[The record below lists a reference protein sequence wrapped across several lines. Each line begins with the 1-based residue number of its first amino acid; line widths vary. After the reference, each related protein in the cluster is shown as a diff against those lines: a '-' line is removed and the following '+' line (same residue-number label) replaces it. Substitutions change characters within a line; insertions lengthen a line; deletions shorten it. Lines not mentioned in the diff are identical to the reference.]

1 MTRLHWGRGS
11 VLGLLVCVTAVGG
24 GLLASGCE
32 HRTRPGGTNR
42 DNTTRGPTP
51 KHVSWDAAFNMSE
64 DGRPR
69 AVLRARRMEQYQT
82 DDSTYSVWRSM
93 DDTTKVR
100 VYLFDEEGD
109 SSATVTA
116 DSLVFQDQKGVLDA
130 YRNVVVTTEDS
141 KRLESEHLTWHQADR
156 TIRTRRFVRIR
167 TPSEVVQGDGLV
179 ADEDLE
185 TYQLGRFSA
194 EVDVDEDNDTGE
206 QQ

>member
-1 MTRLHWGRGS
+1 MVAQSYRDWHS
-11 VLGLLVCVTAVGG
+11 MMELLVCVAVGC
-24 GLLASGCE
+24 GLLAGGCE

-51 KHVSWDAAFNMSE
+51 KHVSWDPAFNMSE

-93 DDTTKVR
+93 NDTTKVR

>member
-1 MTRLHWGRGS
+1 MTQLHWGRRS
-11 VLGLLVCVTAVGG
+11 VLGLLVCVAVGG
-24 GLLASGCE
+24 GLLAGGCE
-32 HRTRPGGTNR
+32 HRTRPGGTDRN
-42 DNTTRGPTP
+42 NTTRGPTP
-51 KHVSWDAAFNMSE
+51 KHVSWDAEFDMSE
-64 DGRPR
+64 NGRPR
-69 AVLRARRMEQYQT
+69 AVLRARRMEQYQA

-130 YRNVVVTTEDS
+130 YRNVIVTTEDN

-194 EVDVDEDNDTGE
+194 EVDVDEDNDTDE

>member
-1 MTRLHWGRGS
+1 MTRLHWGRRS
-11 VLGLLVCVTAVGG
+11 VLGLLVCVAVGG
-24 GLLASGCE
+24 GLLAGGCE
-32 HRTRPGGTNR
+32 HRTRPGGTDR
-42 DNTTRGPTP
+42 DKTTTGPTP

-64 DGRPR
+64 NGRPR
-69 AVLRARRMEQYQT
+69 AVLRARRMEQYRT

-130 YRNVVVTTEDS
+130 YRNVVVTTEDN

-194 EVDVDEDNDTGE
+194 EVDVDEDNDTDE

>member
-1 MTRLHWGRGS
+1 M
-11 VLGLLVCVTAVGG
+11 GLLLCVAVGG
-24 GLLASGCE
+24 GLLGGGCE
-32 HRTRPGGTNR
+32 HRTRSGGT
-42 DNTTRGPTP
+42 DQKNTTGGPTP
-51 KHVSWDAAFNMSE
+51 KHVSWDAEFDMAE
-64 DGRPR
+64 KGRPR

-82 DDSTYSVWRSM
+82 ADSAYSVWRSM
-93 DDTTKVR
+93 DDTTRVR

-109 SSATVTA
+109 SSATVRA

-130 YRNVVVTTEDS
+130 YRNVVVTTEDN

-194 EVDVDEDNDTGE
+194 EVDVNEGDDPDR

>member
-1 MTRLHWGRGS
+1 M
-11 VLGLLVCVTAVGG
+11 LGGWFFVAVGG
-24 GLLASGCE
+24 GVLGGGCE
-32 HRTRPGGTNR
+32 HRTRSGEPDR
-42 DNTTRGPTP
+42 KSRAQGPTP
-51 KHVSWDAAFNMSE
+51 THVSWEAEFDMTE
-64 DGRPR
+64 EGRPR
-69 AVLRARRMEQYQT
+69 AVLRARRMEQYEA

-93 DDTTKVR
+93 DDTTRVR
-100 VYLFDEEGD
+100 VYLFDEDGD

-130 YRNVVVTTEDS
+130 YRDVVVTTEEN

-194 EVDVDEDNDTGE
+194 EVDVDEGDDSGG
-206 QQ
+206 Q

>member
-1 MTRLHWGRGS
+1 MRL
-11 VLGLLVCVTAVGG
+11 LLCAIVGG
-24 GLLASGCE
+24 GLLAGGCE
-32 HRTRPGGTNR
+32 HRPRSGGTGQKNG
-42 DNTTRGPTP
+42 TAGPTP
-51 KHVSWDAAFNMSE
+51 KHVSWDAEFDMSE
-64 DGRPR
+64 KGRPR
-69 AVLRARRMEQYQT
+69 AVLQARRMEQYQA

-93 DDTTKVR
+93 NDTTRVR

-130 YRNVVVTTEDS
+130 YRNVVVTTEDD

-194 EVDVDEDNDTGE
+194 EVDVNEGDDTDE

>member
-1 MTRLHWGRGS
+1 
-11 VLGLLVCVTAVGG
+11 
-24 GLLASGCE
+24 
-32 HRTRPGGTNR
+32 
-42 DNTTRGPTP
+42 
-51 KHVSWDAAFNMSE
+51 
-64 DGRPR
+64 
-69 AVLRARRMEQYQT
+69 MEQYQT

-116 DSLVFQDQKGVLDA
+116 DSLVFQDQKGVLHA
-130 YRNVVVTTEDS
+130 YRNVVVTTEDN

-156 TIRTRRFVRIR
+156 TIRTHRFVRIR

-194 EVDVDEDNDTGE
+194 EVDVDEDDDTDE

>member
-1 MTRLHWGRGS
+1 VTQLHWGRRS
-11 VLGLLVCVTAVGG
+11 VLGLLVYVAVGG
-24 GLLASGCE
+24 GLLAGGCE
-32 HRTRPGGTNR
+32 HRTRPGGTDR
-42 DNTTRGPTP
+42 DKTTRGPTP

-130 YRNVVVTTEDS
+130 YRNVVVTTEDN

-194 EVDVDEDNDTGE
+194 EVDVDEDDDTDE